1 MRAKKSLENAI
12 ETSKNSDLAD
22 LFAMDL
28 KQSII
33 ALDEITGE
41 VLTDTILDDIFA
53 NFCIGK

>member
-1 MRAKKSLENAI
+1 MKTAEFNC
-12 ETSKNSDLAD
+12 EAD

-28 KQSII
+28 KSAII

-41 VLTDTILDDIFA
+41 VFTDTILDDIFS